1 MIFDFQTILFF
12 IILFFF
18 LIWVV
23 GRFFLKKKSSLIEL
37 SEALV
42 PILFLIFL
50 LRSFIFEPFRIP
62 SGSMMPTLE
71 KGDFIIVRKYAYDL
85 RLPVTGKSLKTTNE
99 PQRGD
104 VVVFLFPCDPSIK
117 YIKRLV
123 GLPGDEINYN
133 NKELTIN
140 GTKVKSKYQSVFKDP
155 KQYGSHIYEETFD
168 GENHS
173 LLLIPSRR
181 GREGSFTVP
190 DGQYFYMGD
199 NRDNSKD
206 SRYECPGFVSRDLF
220 VGRAT
225 RIWFNWDFNSFPE
238 WKRIG
243 DKIE

>member
-1 MIFDFQTILFF
+1 MIYDFQTILFF
-12 IILFFF
+12 IILFLS
-18 LIWVV
+18 LIWVF
-23 GRFFLKKKSSLIEL
+23 GRFVLKKKSSVVEI

-42 PILFLIFL
+42 PILLLILL

-85 RLPVTGKSLKTTNE
+85 RLPVTGKSIMTTNQ

-104 VVVFLFPCDPSIK
+104 LVVFNLPSDPSIK

-123 GLPGDEINYN
+123 GLPGDEIVYE
-133 NKELTIN
+133 NKELYIN
-140 GTKVKSKYQSVFKDP
+140 GTQVKSKYQSVYKDP
-155 KQYGSHIYEETFD
+155 KQYGSHVYTETFEE
-168 GENHS
+168 GIHS
-173 LLLIPSRR
+173 ILLIPSRR
-181 GREGSFTVP
+181 GREGSFSVP
-190 DGQYFYMGD
+190 EGYYFLMGD

-206 SRYECPGFVSRDLF
+206 SRYDDPGFVSRDLF
-220 VGRAT
+220 VGKAT

-238 WKRIG
+238 WERIG

>member
-42 PILFLIFL
+42 PILLLIFL

-85 RLPVTGKSLKTTNE
+85 RIPVTGKSLKTTNE

-123 GLPGDEINYN
+123 GLPGDEISYN

-140 GTKVKSKYQSVFKDP
+140 GTKVKSKYQSAFKDH
-155 KQYGSHIYEETFD
+155 KQYGYHVYEETLD
-168 GENHS
+168 EGIHH
-173 LLLIPSRR
+173 LLLISSRR
-181 GREGSFTVP
+181 GREGSFSVTYV
-190 DGQYFYMGD
+190 QFFIMGD
-199 NRDNSKD
+199 SRENRKD
-206 SRYECPGFVSRDLF
+206 SR
-220 VGRAT
+220 
-225 RIWFNWDFNSFPE
+225 
-238 WKRIG
+238 
-243 DKIE
+243 

>member
-104 VVVFLFPCDPSIK
+104 VTRKMKLLKKQKAGKKRMKQFGSVEIPQEAFLSIMRK
-117 YIKRLV
+117 DGSR
-123 GLPGDEINYN
+123 
-133 NKELTIN
+133 
-140 GTKVKSKYQSVFKDP
+140 KS
-155 KQYGSHIYEETFD
+155 
-168 GENHS
+168 
-173 LLLIPSRR
+173 
-181 GREGSFTVP
+181 
-190 DGQYFYMGD
+190 
-199 NRDNSKD
+199 
-206 SRYECPGFVSRDLF
+206 
-220 VGRAT
+220 
-225 RIWFNWDFNSFPE
+225 
-238 WKRIG
+238 
-243 DKIE
+243 

>member
-12 IILFFF
+12 IILFLS

-42 PILFLIFL
+42 PILLLIFL

-155 KQYGSHIYEETFD
+155 KQYGSHVYEETFD
-168 GENHS
+168 EGNHS

-181 GREGSFTVP
+181 GREGSFSVP
-190 DGQYFYMGD
+190 DGQYFFMGD

-206 SRYECPGFVSRDLF
+206 SRYECPGFVSRDLLSL
-220 VGRAT
+220 
-225 RIWFNWDFNSFPE
+225 IH
-238 WKRIG
+238 I
-243 DKIE
+243 

>member
-1 MIFDFQTILFF
+1 
-12 IILFFF
+12 
-18 LIWVV
+18 
-23 GRFFLKKKSSLIEL
+23 
-37 SEALV
+37 
-42 PILFLIFL
+42 
-50 LRSFIFEPFRIP
+50 
-62 SGSMMPTLE
+62 MPTLE

-85 RLPVTGKSLKTTNE
+85 RLPVTGKSLTTTNA

-155 KQYGSHIYEETFD
+155 KQYGSHVYEETFD
-168 GENHS
+168 EGNHS

-181 GREGSFTVP
+181 GREGSFSVP
-190 DGQYFYMGD
+190 DGQYFFMGD

-225 RIWFNWDFNSFPE
+225 RIWFNWDFSSFPKWE
-238 WKRIG
+238 RIG

>member
-12 IILFFF
+12 IILFLS

-42 PILFLIFL
+42 PILLLIFL

-123 GLPGDEINYN
+123 GLPGDEISYN

-155 KQYGSHIYEETFD
+155 KQYGSHVYEETFD
-168 GENHS
+168 EGNHS

-181 GREGSFTVP
+181 GREGSFSVP
-190 DGQYFYMGD
+190 DGQYFFMGD

-206 SRYECPGFVSRDLF
+206 SRYECPGFVSRALF

-225 RIWFNWDFNSFPE
+225 RIWFNWDFSSFPKWE
-238 WKRIG
+238 RIG